1 MTLLESTYRQLH
13 NAGLV
18 HCAEAFSSTYL
29 NKSKNWYAYQKHT
42 RRDYSI
48 DAAVQCLRSIRDQQQ
63 TLELTQA
70 QRHALSTAELDLL
83 AHLNAQH
90 CVADVC

>member
-13 NAGLV
+13 SAGIV

-29 NKSKNWYAYQKHT
+29 SKSKNWYAYQKHSK
-42 RRDYSI
+42 RDFSV
-48 DAAVQCLRSIRDQQQ
+48 DAAVQCLRSIRSQMR
-63 TLELTQA
+63 A
-70 QRHALSTAELDLL
+70 AAISTAQQELLAQLEQQLL
-83 AHLNAQH
+83 AHLNSHH